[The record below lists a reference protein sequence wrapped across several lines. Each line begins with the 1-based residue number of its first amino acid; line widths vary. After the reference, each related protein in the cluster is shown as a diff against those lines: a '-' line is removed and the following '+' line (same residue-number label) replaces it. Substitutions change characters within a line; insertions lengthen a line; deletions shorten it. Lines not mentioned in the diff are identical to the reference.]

1 LLRLVFR
8 STQLPKVRSVPHQPK
23 ILALPAVPE
32 VAKMGRFSLTVAKTS
47 EVWMPVSTIW
57 LN

>member
-8 STQLPKVRSVPHQPK
+8 STQLPKVRSMLHQPK
-23 ILALPAVPE
+23 ILALPAAPE
-32 VAKMGRFSLTVAKTS
+32 VAEMGRFSLTVAKTS